1 MDSRIVIQLSN
12 VSKKYILHHEKPT
25 LIENLIGGVKK
36 EKFWALKDIHLKIEK
51 GERIGIIGPNGSG
64 KTTLLEIIAG
74 ITWPTKGRV
83 VIKGKLVS
91 LIELEAGFHPE
102 LTGEENVFL
111 NGLLVGMSKEEIKSR
126 LKKIIS
132 FADIGQF
139 IDAPFYTY
147 SEGMKLRL
155 GFSIVAH
162 TNPDIVLLDENMAV
176 GDKDFKEKSYKK
188 IKEFFRR
195 GKTIVLVS
203 HNMELIKKVCSRV
216 IWLNKGKI
224 KLQGRPKQVVLSYDS
239 SLK

>member
-1 MDSRIVIQLSN
+1 MDSRTVIQLSN

-64 KTTLLEIIAG
+64 KTTLLEIITG

>member
-64 KTTLLEIIAG
+64 KTTLLEIITG
-74 ITWPTKGRV
+74 ITCPTKGRV
-83 VIKGKLVS
+83 VVNGKLVS

-224 KLQGRPKQVVLSYDS
+224 KLQGKPEQVVLSYDR

>member
-64 KTTLLEIIAG
+64 KTTLLEIITG
-74 ITWPTKGRV
+74 ITCPTKGRV
-83 VIKGKLVS
+83 VVNGKLVS

-111 NGLLVGMSKEEIKSR
+111 NGLLIGMSKKEIRSR
-126 LKKIIS
+126 LKKIVS

-224 KLQGRPKQVVLSYDS
+224 KLQGKPEQVVLSYDR

>member
-1 MDSRIVIQLSN
+1 MDSRTVIQLSN

-162 TNPDIVLLDENMAV
+162 TDPDIVLLDENMAV